1 MPDEPDDL
9 TSTHPSG
16 HLRPAPD
23 PAVDLS
29 PEPGVPGP
37 PLSAV
42 FPTSMSLPSD
52 VVSYGPNIPTEAAF
66 RLLGHVEGKRVLE
79 LGCGAGQAAIAL
91 ARQGAHVIA
100 VDPSHRRLD
109 QARNACER
117 EEVRV
122 ELHQSDL
129 AELAFVRADTIDVA
143 VSVFAL
149 ASVADL
155 DRVFR
160 QVHRVLRTGC
170 PLVFSLP
177 HPALRVAEGG
187 SYFDRSPSPWDT
199 GDAAGQEQPRTI
211 GEVFTSLTR
220 ANFRVDALLEPEP
233 VDRPRS
239 PLWKPAMERAP
250 ATLLIRGRKEGI

>member
-1 MPDEPDDL
+1 MPDQPDDL

-23 PAVDLS
+23 PTEDLQPDAGGS
-29 PEPGVPGP
+29 RS

-42 FPTSMSLPSD
+42 FPATVSLPDD
-52 VVSYGPNIPTEAAF
+52 VVSYGPDIATEAVF
-66 RLLGHVEGKRVLE
+66 RLLGHLEGKRVLE
-79 LGCGAGQAAIAL
+79 LGCGAGQAAVAL
-91 ARQGAHVIA
+91 AYQGAHVIA
-100 VDPSHRRLD
+100 VDPSHRRLE

-117 EEVRV
+117 AEVRV

-143 VSVFAL
+143 LSVYAL
-149 ASVADL
+149 ASVTDL

-177 HPALRVAEGG
+177 HPALRVAEGN
-187 SYFDRSPSPWDT
+187 SYFDRSPLAWDT
-199 GDAAGQEQPRTI
+199 GDATGQEQPRTI
-211 GEVFTSLTR
+211 SEVFTSLTR

-233 VDRPRS
+233 LDGPRS
-239 PLWKPAMERAP
+239 ALWKPAMERAP
-250 ATLLIRGRKEGI
+250 ATLLVRGRKEGI